1 MLVFAA
7 RAVLPGRPCANH
19 AVPWLRFRSLTSAA
33 RASARKLAVRCA
45 RTGAARTAG
54 AAVAPAV
61 TAETARPPLR
71 AAADP
76 MRNML
81 RNRRIRPPREKF
93 CVRTTYA
100 PEAFLGRGLL
110 SAERTFTNHP
120 LRSWSY
126 ILSR

>member
-1 MLVFAA
+1 MLVFAT
-7 RAVLPGRPCANH
+7 RAVLLGRPCANH

-33 RASARKLAVRCA
+33 RASDRKLAVRCA
-45 RTGAARTAG
+45 RTVAACTAG
-54 AAVAPAV
+54 VAGAPAL

-76 MRNML
+76 TRNML

-100 PEAFLGRGLL
+100 PEAFLGRDLL

-120 LRSWSY
+120 LRPGAY
-126 ILSR
+126 F